1 MRPRSRVG
9 SAFQADLPDINAAT
23 RRRDASTLLWTPACV
38 SGQDGDALIER
49 IKVRYMLHG
58 RGGKACSPPVPFCG
72 AVHPPK
78 FASTRA
84 CVVSRWRDAWFRAR
98 LAVQVAIHARSSA
111 AAAHDSA
118 SEASHRLA
126 AEAHTELAL
135 AIVLASG
142 GDAAAAVDAV
152 DAVLSGRGLSPP
164 PLPGGVG
171 DAVADQRSTSRG
183 RAAKKEPV
191 HEGDLAQ
198 AATAAAVVPEYVSTA
213 LIANAK
219 AAADVV
225 AAARAVPPPVAS
237 DVARGEVPDRGT
249 RLPVWSDDEV
259 RVSAVSSAGAAVPH
273 AAFVFVAGG

>member
-1 MRPRSRVG
+1 MTWCTVEG
-9 SAFQADLPDINAAT
+9 V
-23 RRRDASTLLWTPACV
+23 RRARHRCLSVARA
-38 SGQDGDALIER
+38 
-49 IKVRYMLHG
+49 
-58 RGGKACSPPVPFCG
+58 
-72 AVHPPK
+72 PPK

-171 DAVADQRSTSRG
+171 DAVADQRSASRG

-198 AATAAAVVPEYVSTA
+198 AATTAAVVPEYVSTA

-259 RVSAVSSAGAAVPH
+259 RVSAASSAGIAVPH
-273 AAFVFVAGG
+273 AALCLRCRGVRVSRVPSFPPPACRQFRTRRLRNGVAVCRWDRLPASRMP